1 MNKIDAEDKLEYL
14 ETSEEE
20 KAHGLRRIKRR
31 HIFKPGEVTLKD
43 CQVIAEIRIDAELYK
58 FLESKTENRQDSN
71 IEKIINEILREKF
84 EQEESGKSAE
94 IKDIRSKLLNDAE
107 FLQEL
112 KEKLA
117 A

>member
-1 MNKIDAEDKLEYL
+1 MNKTDAEAKLEYL

-31 HIFKPGEVTLKD
+31 HLTKPGEVTLKD
-43 CQVIAEIRIDAELYK
+43 CFVTIELSLDAEVLQ
-58 FLESKTENRQDSN
+58 FFESDS
-71 IEKIINEILREKF
+71 EKINAVLRKEMEKRKLS
-84 EQEESGKSAE
+84 EE
-94 IKDIRSKLLNDAE
+94 LLNDKE
-107 FLQEL
+107 FVSRL